1 MERLKAMTDRAVT
14 DELLLVCRNEYNALT
29 HHEEGIHAMIRMRRF
44 TVVAGCAAALLLLS
58 LSARTQVPGQ
68 TGDPRVL
75 GFEKHQAMQQNSPSK
90 SIRWQFLGPTNSS
103 GRLAD
108 VDVAKT
114 KGRTRAIYVAAGSG
128 GLWKT
133 ENEGVTWVPVF
144 EQGASTSIG
153 DVAVA
158 SSRPDTVWI
167 GTGEA
172 NILRGATAGA
182 GVYKSTDAGKTWQ
195 HMGLAGSRTAGRI
208 VIHPAD
214 ANTVYVA
221 ASGNEWTESQDRGVY
236 KTTDGG
242 RSWNRILFVNAAT
255 GAIDL
260 DMDPSD
266 PNTLYAATWQRAR
279 KPWSDPRNEPGYSGS
294 GIHKTT
300 DGGRTWAPVND
311 GLPAAQFRGRIG
323 LCVARSNPGV
333 VYAFVDNYEIARKA
347 GAEERDAYGRPKVD
361 VIQGATVYR
370 SSDKARTWQRVSAA
384 DKQMESVSSTYGWVF
399 GQIRVDPNDA
409 DRVYLLGVQSWLSTD
424 GGKSFFQIRKGGTG
438 DNHALWID
446 PENSY
451 SLIDGDD
458 YGLGISYDRG
468 ATWRRFSAA
477 YPAAG
482 VANIP
487 VAQYYNV
494 AYDMGVPFKVYG
506 STQDSGSKRGA
517 VDISSGRDRIPAVA
531 WESAPGGEGSCH
543 AVDPTN
549 ASIVYS
555 AGFYGSL
562 NRTDYSAA
570 PAQPPGQAPGGRAS
584 RPPSKAIRPQPGP
597 GEPPLRGQWIA
608 PFILSP
614 HDSNVI
620 YFGAQYLYRSPN
632 RGDTWQRIS
641 PDLTGNDPK
650 KLGDIQYQTI
660 VAISESPKRAGLLY
674 VGTDDG
680 RAHITR
686 DGGKTWTDLTAKF
699 PQRKWI
705 SRVVASAFD
714 EGTVY
719 LSQSGRTDDDYL
731 PYMWKSSDYGQ
742 TWKNLAS
749 NIPTGPVNAL
759 REDPSNAN
767 VIYAGTDVG
776 VYVSTDAGNTWSVLG
791 DGLPS
796 TFVFDMIVHPRDKI
810 LVAATYGRGMWALDV
825 ASFSK

>member
-1 MERLKAMTDRAVT
+1 MTNIRRFLYAAILSIP
-14 DELLLVCRNEYNALT
+14 LLLA
-29 HHEEGIHAMIRMRRF
+29 
-44 TVVAGCAAALLLLS
+44 
-58 LSARTQVPGQ
+58 LSALSQGPGQ
-68 TGDPRVL
+68 AGDPRVP
-75 GFEKHQAMQQNSPSK
+75 GFEKHWAMAKNSPSK
-90 SIRWQFLGPTNSS
+90 GLRWQSLGPTNSS

-133 ENEGVTWVPVF
+133 ENEGVTWTPVF

-158 SSRPDTVWI
+158 PSNPDIVWI

-195 HMGLAGSRTAGRI
+195 HMGLAGTRTVGRI
-208 VIHPAD
+208 VIHPTD
-214 ANTVYVA
+214 ANTVYAA
-221 ASGNEWTESQDRGVY
+221 ASGNEWTASEERGVY

-242 RSWNRILFVNAAT
+242 RTWNRILFVNPMT

-260 DMDPSD
+260 QMDPSD

-279 KPWSDPRNEPGYSGS
+279 RPWSDPRNEPGYSGS

-300 DGGRTWAPVND
+300 DGGRTWTPVND
-311 GLPAAQFRGRIG
+311 GLPAAQFQGRIG
-323 LCVARSNPGV
+323 VGIARSNSNV
-333 VYAFVDNYEIARKA
+333 LYAFVDNYEIARKA

-361 VIQGATVYR
+361 VIKGATVYR
-370 SSDKARTWQRVSAA
+370 SSDKARTWQQVSAA
-384 DKQMESVSSTYGWVF
+384 DKQMESVASTYGWVF
-399 GQIRVDPNDA
+399 GQIRVDPNDEN
-409 DRVYLLGVQSWLSTD
+409 RVYMLGVQSWVSTD
-424 GGKSFFQIRKGGTG
+424 GAKSFTMIRKSSG

-446 PENSY
+446 PENSS

-458 YGLGISYDRG
+458 YGLGISYDKG
-468 ATWRRFSAA
+468 VTWRRFSAA
-477 YPAAG
+477 FPAAG

-487 VAQYYNV
+487 VAQFYNV
-494 AYDMGVPFKVYG
+494 AYDMGTPFKVYG
-506 STQDSGSKRGA
+506 STQDSGSKRGV
-517 VDISSGRDRIPAVA
+517 VDLSLGRDKIPAVP
-531 WESAPGGEGSCH
+531 WEGAPGGEGSCH

-549 ASIVYS
+549 PNIVYA

-562 NRTDYSAA
+562 TRTDYSA
-570 PAQPPGQAPGGRAS
+570 PAAPGRGGRGS
-584 RPPSKAIRPQPGP
+584 RPASKAIRPQPGP
-597 GEPPLRGQWIA
+597 GEPQLRGQWIA

-620 YFGAQYLYRSPN
+620 YFGAQYLFRSPD

-660 VAISESPKRAGLLY
+660 VTISESPKRAGLVY

-680 RAHITR
+680 KAHVTR
-686 DGGKTWTDLTAKF
+686 DGGKTWTDLTSKF
-699 PQRKWI
+699 PQRKWV

-719 LSQSGRTDDDYL
+719 LAQSGRTDDDYL
-731 PYMWKSSDYGQ
+731 PYVWKSADYGQ
-742 TWKNLAS
+742 TWKNITS

-759 REDPSNAN
+759 REDPSNPN

-776 VYVSTDAGNTWSVLG
+776 VYVSTNGGETWSVLG
-791 DGLPS
+791 AGLPS

-810 LVAATYGRGMWALDV
+810 LVAATYGRGMWAIDV
-825 ASFSK
+825 ASLPVK

>member
-1 MERLKAMTDRAVT
+1 MKNYGSVRFSIF
-14 DELLLVCRNEYNALT
+14 LL
-29 HHEEGIHAMIRMRRF
+29 IP
-44 TVVAGCAAALLLLS
+44 LLLS
-58 LSARTQVPGQ
+58 ISALSQGPGQ
-68 TGDPRVL
+68 QGDPRVS
-75 GFEKHQAMQQNSPSK
+75 GFERHLAMAQNSPTRGL
-90 SIRWQFLGPTNSS
+90 RWQPLGPTNSS

-108 VDVAKT
+108 VDVAKI

-133 ENEGVTWVPVF
+133 ENEGVAWTPVF

-158 SSRPDTVWI
+158 PSNPDVVWI

-172 NILRGATAGA
+172 NILRGATAGT
-182 GVYKSTDAGKTWQ
+182 GVYKSADAGKTWQ
-195 HMGLAGSRTAGRI
+195 HMGLTGTRTVGRI

-214 ANTVYVA
+214 PNTVFVA
-221 ASGNEWTESQDRGVY
+221 ASGNEWTASQERGVY

-242 RSWNRILFVNAAT
+242 RTWSRILFVNDMT

-260 DMDPSD
+260 AMDPAD

-279 KPWSDPRNEPGYSGS
+279 KPWSDPRAEPGYTGS
-294 GIHKTT
+294 GIHKSI
-300 DGGRTWAPVND
+300 DGGRNWTPANE

-323 LCVARSNPGV
+323 IDIARSNPNV
-333 VYAFVDNYEIARKA
+333 LYAFVDSYEIARKA

-361 VIQGATVYR
+361 VIRGATVYR
-370 SSDKARTWQRVSAA
+370 SSDKARTWQQVSAA
-384 DKQMESVSSTYGWVF
+384 DKQMESVASTYGWVF
-399 GQIRVDPNDA
+399 GQIRVDPNDEN
-409 DRVYLLGVQSWLSTD
+409 RVYMLGVQEWVSAD
-424 GGKSFFQIRKGGTG
+424 GGKSFTMIRKPGG

-446 PENSY
+446 PENSF

-477 YPAAG
+477 FPAAG

-487 VAQYYNV
+487 VAQFYNV
-494 AYDMGVPFKVYG
+494 AYDMGTPFKVYG
-506 STQDSGSKRGA
+506 STQDSGSKRGV
-517 VDISSGRDRIPAVA
+517 VDLSQGRDRIPAAA
-531 WESAPGGEGSCH
+531 WEGAPGGEGSCH

-549 ASIVYS
+549 PNIVYAS
-555 AGFYGSL
+555 GFYGSL
-562 NRTDYSAA
+562 TRTDYSV
-570 PAQPPGQAPGGRAS
+570 PQAPGRGGRGS
-584 RPPSKAIRPQPGP
+584 RPASKAIRPQPGP

-620 YFGAQYLYRSPN
+620 YFGAQYLFRSPD

-641 PDLTGNDPK
+641 ADLTGNDPK

-660 VAISESPKRAGLLY
+660 VTISESPKRAGLLY

-680 RAHITR
+680 KAHVTR

-699 PQRKWI
+699 PQRKWV

-719 LSQSGRTDDDYL
+719 LAQSGRTDDDYL
-731 PYMWKSSDYGQ
+731 PYVWKSTDFGQ
-742 TWKNLAS
+742 TWKNITS
-749 NIPTGPVNAL
+749 NLPTGPVNAL
-759 REDPSNAN
+759 RENPSNAN

-776 VYVSTDAGNTWSVLG
+776 VYVSTDAGGSWSVLG
-791 DGLPS
+791 AGLPS
-796 TFVFDMIVHPRDKI
+796 TFVYDLIVHPRDKI
-810 LVAATYGRGMWALDV
+810 LVIATYGRGMWAIDV
-825 ASFSK
+825 ASSDEK

>member
-1 MERLKAMTDRAVT
+1 MTNTR
-14 DELLLVCRNEYNALT
+14 Y
-29 HHEEGIHAMIRMRRF
+29 F
-44 TVVAGCAAALLLLS
+44 TVFRFAVILSIPLLLS
-58 LSARTQVPGQ
+58 ISALSQGPGQ
-68 TGDPRVL
+68 TGDPRVP
-75 GFEKHQAMQQNSPSK
+75 GFEKHWAMAQNSPSK
-90 SIRWQFLGPTNSS
+90 GLRWQSLGPTNSS

-108 VDVAKT
+108 VDVAKM
-114 KGRTRAIYVAAGSG
+114 KGKTRAIYVAAGSG

-133 ENEGVTWVPVF
+133 ENEGINWTPVF

-158 SSRPDTVWI
+158 PSNPDVVWI

-182 GVYKSTDAGKTWQ
+182 GVYKSIDAGKTWQ
-195 HMGLAGSRTAGRI
+195 HMGLAGTRTVGRI
-208 VIHPAD
+208 VIHPTD

-221 ASGNEWTESQDRGVY
+221 ASGNEWTASEERGVY

-242 RSWNRILFVNAAT
+242 RTWNRILFVNPMT
-255 GAIDL
+255 GAIDVQ
-260 DMDPSD
+260 MDPSD

-279 KPWSDPRNEPGYSGS
+279 RPWSDPRNEPGYTGS

-300 DGGRTWAPVND
+300 DGGRTWTPVND

-323 LCVARSNPGV
+323 VGIARSNPNV
-333 VYAFVDNYEIARKA
+333 LYAFVDNYEVARKA

-361 VIQGATVYR
+361 VIKGATVYR
-370 SSDKARTWQRVSAA
+370 SSDKARTWLQVSAA
-384 DKQMESVSSTYGWVF
+384 DKQMESVASTYGWVF
-399 GQIRVDPNDA
+399 GQIRVDPNDEN
-409 DRVYLLGVQSWLSTD
+409 RVYMLGVQSWVSAD
-424 GGKSFFQIRKGGTG
+424 GAKSFTMIRKSSG

-446 PENSY
+446 PENSS

-458 YGLGISYDRG
+458 YGLGISYDKG
-468 ATWRRFSAA
+468 LTWRRFSAA
-477 YPAAG
+477 FPAAG

-487 VAQYYNV
+487 VAQFYNV
-494 AYDMGVPFKVYG
+494 AYDMGTPFKVYG
-506 STQDSGSKRGA
+506 STQDSGSKRGV
-517 VDISSGRDRIPAVA
+517 VDLSLGRDKIPAVG
-531 WESAPGGEGSCH
+531 WEGAPGGEGSCH

-549 ASIVYS
+549 PNIVYA

-562 NRTDYSAA
+562 TRTDYSA
-570 PAQPPGQAPGGRAS
+570 PAAPGRGGRGS
-584 RPPSKAIRPQPGP
+584 RPASKAIRPQPGQ

-620 YFGAQYLYRSPN
+620 YFGAQYLFRSPD

-641 PDLTGNDPK
+641 ADLTGNDPK

-660 VAISESPKRAGLLY
+660 VTISESPKRAGLLY

-680 RAHITR
+680 KAHVTR
-686 DGGKTWTDLTAKF
+686 DGGKTWTELTSKF
-699 PQRKWI
+699 PQRKWV

-719 LSQSGRTDDDYL
+719 LAQSGRTDDDYL
-731 PYMWKSSDYGQ
+731 PYMWKSADYGQ
-742 TWKNLAS
+742 TWKNITS
-749 NIPTGPVNAL
+749 NLPTGSVNAL
-759 REDPSNAN
+759 REDPSNPN

-776 VYVSTDAGNTWSVLG
+776 VYVSTNGGETWSVLG
-791 DGLPS
+791 AGLPS
-796 TFVFDMIVHPRDKI
+796 TFVYDMIVHPRDKI

-825 ASFSK
+825 ASLPVK